1 MSLKPLSLFLTGA
14 PSGGVA
20 GAAAS
25 LPRLLRAFAD
35 TWFRVRAVSYD
46 LGEARGAIGAWDSAT
61 LWRDEIRAPGDV
73 LSVCTNRDEESIIHG
88 LADRIAATAMGPSA
102 RLEIEVR
109 GAVAIVDAS
118 GVRWCARWWPDGTA
132 YPLTTLRFVFTQD
145 AVEMIVTWPVSGF
158 PLSATHPGADRLEEG
173 DPLDAWRQRCSTL
186 PAIAVAPDVLGMR
199 PASVRWSFD
208 SGGGAALAD
217 LSSSL
222 GSWSSALN
230 LGAAGPDAEPRP
242 LTHDGQVA
250 DLVAHLQRGGPAGAD
265 ALRRL
270 IEQPDH
276 DPRVH
281 AAIDVLRHDQ
291 TPCLVEPPA
300 LWGPIGLLAEFAL
313 AALRWDAG
321 DFRPVTIKTVLP
333 LSNSEIAEVERTLGL
348 SPLGGSF
355 DDTLST
361 GMARYARLLEQQ
373 AVRLVEVP
381 IELNT
386 SIADMALVAAT
397 PNLTFVAPPA
407 PAVAHALAQLAHDGD
422 GRIWALEDLVRAPLA
437 APEVVSAVTKLL
449 DDRTPCDLDGEHTG
463 ELRLVAAAA
472 LAAIRAS
479 VGDATPVH
487 VKFVQPKSERAL
499 VEAAS
504 ALGSEHSWANR
515 GQLDAEQ
522 RIALFSD
529 LRAHGRLRS
538 VEADLRAPVEFQ
550 RLARH

>member
-1 MSLKPLSLFLTGA
+1 MSLQPLSLFLTGA

-20 GAAAS
+20 DAVAS
-25 LPRLLRAFAD
+25 LPQLLRTFAD
-35 TWFRVRAVSYD
+35 SWFRVRAVSYD
-46 LGEARGAIGAWDSAT
+46 LGEGHGAIGAWDVAT
-61 LWRDEIRAPGDV
+61 PWRDEVRAPGDV
-73 LSVCTNRDEESIIHG
+73 LSVCTNRDEEAIIHG
-88 LADRIAATAMGPSA
+88 LADRIAATAMGPSS
-102 RLEIEVR
+102 RLEIELR

-118 GVRWCARWWPDGTA
+118 GVCWSARWWPDGTA
-132 YPLTTLRFVFTQD
+132 YPLTTLRFVFTAEAAD
-145 AVEMIVTWPVSGF
+145 MIVTWPVAGF
-158 PLSATHPGADRLEEG
+158 PLSSTHLEEERVTAG
-173 DPLDAWRQRCSTL
+173 DPHSAWRQRCWTL
-186 PAIAVAPDVLGMR
+186 PAVSVASTMLGML

-208 SGGGAALAD
+208 IGGGSALAD

-222 GSWSSALN
+222 GTWASALN
-230 LGAAGPDAEPRP
+230 GGIAGPAAEPAPGSR
-242 LTHDGQVA
+242 DGDVA
-250 DLVAHLQRGGPAGAD
+250 ELVARLQRGGPASAE

-291 TPCLVEPPA
+291 TSCLVQPPA

-321 DFRPVTIKTVLP
+321 DFRPVTIKTVVP
-333 LSNSEIAEVERTLGL
+333 LSIEEIEGVERSLGL
-348 SPLGGSF
+348 SSLDGPF
-355 DDTLST
+355 DGTLSS
-361 GMARYARLLEQQ
+361 GMARYARLLERQ
-373 AVRLVEVP
+373 AVGVVEVP
-381 IELNT
+381 VELNT
-386 SIADMALVAAT
+386 SIANLSPVAT
-397 PNLTFVAPPA
+397 PPNLAPVAPPA
-407 PAVAHALAQLAHDGD
+407 PAVAHALKQLARDGD
-422 GRIWALEDLVRAPLA
+422 ARIWALEDLMRAPLA
-437 APEVVSAVTKLL
+437 APEVVAAVTKLL
-449 DDRTPCDLDGEHTG
+449 DERTPCDLDGEHTG

-487 VKFVQPKSERAL
+487 VEFVQPLSERAL

-504 ALGSEHSWANR
+504 ALGGDHPWANR

-529 LRAHGRLRS
+529 LRTRGQLRT